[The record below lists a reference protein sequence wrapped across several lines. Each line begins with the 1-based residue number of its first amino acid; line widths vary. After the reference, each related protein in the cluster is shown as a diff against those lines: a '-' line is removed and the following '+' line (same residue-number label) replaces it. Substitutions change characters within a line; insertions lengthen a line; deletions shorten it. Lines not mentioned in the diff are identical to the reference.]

1 MDSPQAVAE
10 IRRILLM
17 NLGIRENR
25 PSTANLKVE
34 FFRRGAFESRAAL
47 K

>member
-1 MDSPQAVAE
+1 MDSPQAVEE

-25 PSTANLKVE
+25 PSTASMKVE
-34 FFRRGAFESRAAL
+34 FFRRGAFESRASL